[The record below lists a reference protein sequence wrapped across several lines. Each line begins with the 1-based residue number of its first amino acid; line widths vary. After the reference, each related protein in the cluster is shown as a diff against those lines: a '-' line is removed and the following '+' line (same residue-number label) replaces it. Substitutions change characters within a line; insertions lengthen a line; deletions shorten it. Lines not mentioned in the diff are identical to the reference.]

1 MFLQEHQD
9 STNQCYLTD
18 EEPAEPEFLKKEREK
33 TYSKKK
39 IGKRNTGVFILQ
51 ILTN

>member
-18 EEPAEPEFLKKEREK
+18 EEPTEPEFLKKRK
-33 TYSKKK
+33 RRLIQKSF
-39 IGKRNTGVFILQ
+39 GKHNTGVFILQ
-51 ILTN
+51 MLTN